1 MPLRLFLTL
10 DLHFNNGEWR
20 DDEDNS
26 TITVFLRASSKASWT
41 CSLNVASTASATLD
55 TRRSRCGW
63 VNRGL
68 LVVGVGW
75 FHGVG
80 WFVGARLIPWCGLI
94 CGFGLIQWLVVGCA
108 MCWGCGLLG
117 VEAVGSW
124 SLFGEISLWWVWVDW
139 FSGWL
144 WVVTLSGWWWPWG
157 VGWFFLLG
165 EERHT
170 QRKRERDVS
179 WRKKKGIINNK

>member
-80 WFVGARLIPWCGLI
+80 WFVGARLIPWFGLI
-94 CGFGLIQWLVVGCA
+94 CGCWVDLWVWVDSVVGYGMCHVLRSWVAGCWGRRFSISFWWNLSLVDVGWLIQWLVVG
-108 MCWGCGLLG
+108 GDI
-117 VEAVGSW
+117 E
-124 SLFGEISLWWVWVDW
+124 
-139 FSGWL
+139 
-144 WVVTLSGWWWPWG
+144 WVVAGG
-157 VGWFFLLG
+157 GHEG
-165 EERHT
+165 
-170 QRKRERDVS
+170 
-179 WRKKKGIINNK
+179 